1 MIPFPTWARV
11 FPAALLA
18 LGAVPAL
25 AAQRPMMPMPAVSIA
40 SPAMGATV
48 TGAAI
53 PVTLNTEN
61 FTVECADTGKTHTS
75 SAQGHI
81 HAMLDGMDMEHLT
94 NMYCSNHFTISGQGL
109 HPGKHTLSVALATD
123 AHAMASAP
131 AMVSFDYEPAQQPQA
146 LPAPLTG
153 TPAISILSPKNGA
166 TVSKTFDVEIAVS
179 DFDLSC
185 DLEGKPD
192 VAGYGHVHIFATQN
206 GETTQAPIAPL
217 AAMMKTPAGM
227 EMSKTLMQNAGLSM
241 NELQMMMTAAM
252 PGMLGMPCT
261 KTIPV
266 DLSRWH
272 GGQAKLL
279 VMLANNDHM
288 PTHGAAPAAITVNLK

>member
-1 MIPFPTWARV
+1 MNRFPTWARA

-18 LGAVPAL
+18 LGTVPAL
-25 AAQRPMMPMPAVSIA
+25 AAQAPMMPMPSVSIA

-48 TGAAI
+48 SDAAI
-53 PVTLNTEN
+53 PVTLSTKN
-61 FTVECADTGKTHTS
+61 FTAECADTGKTHAA

-81 HAMLDGMDMEHLT
+81 HAMLDGMDMEHMT
-94 NMYCSNHFTISGQGL
+94 NMYCSDHFTISGQGL
-109 HPGKHTLSVALATD
+109 KPGKHTLSVVLATD
-123 AHAMASAP
+123 AHVMASTP
-131 AMVSFDYEPAQQPQA
+131 AMVSFDYEPAQQPAA
-146 LPAPLTG
+146 LPAPLSG
-153 TPAISILSPKNGA
+153 APAISILSPKNGA
-166 TVSKTFDVEIAVS
+166 TVGKTFDVKIAVNN
-179 DFDLSC
+179 FDLSC

-192 VAGYGHVHIFATQN
+192 VTGYGHVHIFATQN

-217 AAMMKTPAGM
+217 AAAMKTPAGM
-227 EMSKTLMQNAGLSM
+227 EMGKTLMHDTGMSM
-241 NELQMMMTAAM
+241 NEMQMMLTTAM

-272 GGQAKLL
+272 DGQAKIL

-288 PTHGAAPAAITVNLK
+288 PTNGAAPAAITVNLK